1 MKHVWL
7 RVAALGVAGI
17 LLTAAYKR
25 AEQSSVM
32 ADAANAFLNS
42 LWADQKAKATFPFE
56 TDERQNWYFVPM
68 PPANTPP
75 DQVLAKARK
84 GLSFGEMKPYQ
95 RDLATALLAS
105 GLSQQGLIKAESI
118 MSLDEVLL
126 LLEQG
131 NGGNRR
137 DPDNYYVTIFGK
149 PSATGTWGYR
159 VEGHHI
165 SQNYTIV
172 NGKIV
177 DSPSFFG
184 SNPAEVRVGPRKG
197 LRVLAAEDDYGYEM
211 IEALDASQKA
221 TAIVDKTALKDI
233 ITMNSRVAALNGA
246 PNGLQASKMTA
257 QQYDKLMALVEV
269 YAENVP
275 PQMAQYR
282 MDLAKKQPKDATFFA
297 WTGDV
302 QRGGPHYYR
311 VQTPAFLIE
320 MDETQDNA
328 THIHSVWR
336 DYQNDWGLD
345 LLKMHYQADHNV
357 VFWRW
362 LRWAVFRPPSGNA
375 IRTPQP
381 NSKSYALLTRRSRAV

>member
-42 LWADQKAKATFPFE
+42 LWADQKAKVTFPFE

-95 RDLATALLAS
+95 RELATALLAS

-118 MSLDEVLL
+118 MSLDQVLL

-149 PSATGTWGYR
+149 PAATGSWGYR

-211 IEALDASQKA
+211 IESLDASQKA

-246 PNGLQASKMTA
+246 PNGLPASKMTA
-257 QQYDKLMALVEV
+257 EQYDKLMALVEV

-282 MDLAKKQPKDATFFA
+282 MDLAKKQARDATFFA

-328 THIHSVWR
+328 NHIHSVWR

-357 VFWRW
+357 
-362 LRWAVFRPPSGNA
+362 
-375 IRTPQP
+375 
-381 NSKSYALLTRRSRAV
+381 K

>member
-1 MKHVWL
+1 MKHVWF
-7 RVAALGVAGI
+7 RVAALGVAAI

-25 AEQSSVM
+25 AETSSVM

-42 LWADQKAKATFPFE
+42 LFADQKAKATFPFE
-56 TDERQNWYFVPM
+56 NDERMDWWFVPR
-68 PPANTPP
+68 P
-75 DQVLAKARK
+75 LAGTTQDKILASMRK
-84 GLSFGEMKPYQ
+84 GLPFGEMKPYQ
-95 RDLATALLAS
+95 RELATALLAA

-149 PSATGTWGYR
+149 PAATGTWGYR

-211 IEALDASQKA
+211 IESLDASQKA
-221 TAIVDKTALKDI
+221 TAVVDKTALKDI

-246 PNGLQASKMTA
+246 PNGLPASKMTEA
-257 QQYDKLMALVEV
+257 QYEKLLSLVDV

-282 MDLAKKQPKDATFFA
+282 MDLARKQPKDATFFA
-297 WTGDV
+297 WTGV
-302 QRGGPHYYR
+302 TERGGPHYYR

-328 THIHSVWR
+328 NHIHSVWR
-336 DYQNDWGLD
+336 DYRNDWGMD
-345 LLKMHYQADHNV
+345 LLKMHYEADHTV
-357 VFWRW
+357 
-362 LRWAVFRPPSGNA
+362 
-375 IRTPQP
+375 
-381 NSKSYALLTRRSRAV
+381 K